1 MKNKILLIG
10 NEKFTREAYVDGK
23 YIILPKKKYLDV
35 LYDTYSVDNLS
46 CPNLTSDKAISLVSA
61 FTSYNDYDMCVI
73 SFGKAEIL
81 KNSIEM
87 FEKNL
92 QIIINM
98 LISSGVM
105 PILMDIE
112 AEGIKDLSF
121 YNNVI
126 KRLKKANNVENE
138 FYGNCLNLAKA

>member
-10 NEKFTREAYVDGK
+10 NEKFTREAYQDGK

-35 LYDTYSVDNLS
+35 IYDTYSVDNLS
-46 CPNLTSDKAISLVSA
+46 CPNLTSDKAIGLIQA
-61 FTSYNDYDMCVI
+61 FVSYNDYEMCVI
-73 SFGKAEIL
+73 SFGKAEML

-112 AEGIKDLSF
+112 VSGFGNLHF

-126 KRLKKANNVENE
+126 NKLRKINNVDND
-138 FYGNCLNLAKA
+138 FYGKCLNLVKA